1 MAASQADETQLAQ
14 LLAQLRD
21 RVGQR
26 VTGWRPGARVLGV
39 SPLTGGTSS
48 LTFLVELAGVAAVE
62 TPVVLKVAPPGLAP
76 LRNRDVLRQARL
88 QRAVQGAVHRAV
100 HPIGRPL
107 APDVLFSDQ
116 GDPPDVPPFMAMNL
130 IAGECVEPV
139 LSEQA
144 VRPAPAVVRARFL
157 DAVRVLAQLHAIVP
171 AEVGLADEPAVGLA
185 EEVDRWTRA
194 FATLPREMAG
204 DYQRAAK
211 ALRASMPAALPPA
224 VNHGDYRLG
233 NTLCEGDR
241 VNAVIDWEIWSVG
254 DPRVD
259 LSWLTYFTDDA
270 GHPAVAPGTVA
281 GTPAGRELVR
291 AYQDATGGPVP
302 ELGWFDALTRYKEA
316 ATTGLL
322 LKRALKLGRP
332 VKESMARMQP
342 ELPRLVR
349 QAIRMVSG

>member
-1 MAASQADETQLAQ
+1 MAASQAEET

-26 VTGWRPGARVLGV
+26 VTGWRPGARVRDV

-48 LTFLVELAGVAAVE
+48 LTFLVELAGVPAGE
-62 TPVVLKVAPPGLAP
+62 TPVVLKVAPPGLPP

-88 QRAVQGAVHRAV
+88 QQGLQGSR
-100 HPIGRPL
+100 RPL
-107 APDVLFSDQ
+107 APDVLFSDP

-130 IAGECVEPV
+130 VAGECVEPV
-139 LSEQA
+139 LSDEA
-144 VRPAPAVVRARFL
+144 ERPAPGVVRARFF
-157 DAVRVLAQLHAIVP
+157 DAVEVLAQLHGIVP
-171 AEVGLADEPAVGLA
+171 AEAGLADEAVVGLADE
-185 EEVDRWTRA
+185 VDRWTLA

-204 DYQRAAK
+204 DYERAAK
-211 ALRASMPAALPPA
+211 ALRASMPAPLPPA

-233 NTLCEGDR
+233 NTLCEGMR

-259 LSWLTYFTDDA
+259 LSWMTFFTDDA

-281 GTPAGRELVR
+281 GTPAGREVVR
-291 AYQDATGGPVP
+291 AYEEALGRPVP

-316 ATTGLL
+316 AATGLL

-332 VKESMARMQP
+332 VKESMTRMQP

-349 QAIRMVSG
+349 DAIRIVSG

>member
-1 MAASQADETQLAQ
+1 MAASQPDET

-48 LTFLVELAGVAAVE
+48 LTFLVELAGVAPGE
-62 TPVVLKVAPPGLAP
+62 TPVVLKVAPPGLPP

-88 QRAVQGAVHRAV
+88 QKAVQDA
-100 HPIGRPL
+100 PRPL
-107 APDVLFSDQ
+107 APDVFFSDP
-116 GDPPDVPPFMAMNL
+116 GDPPEVPPFMAMNL
-130 IAGECVEPV
+130 VPGKCVEPV
-139 LSEQA
+139 LSDEA
-144 VRPAPAVVRARFL
+144 ERPAPGVVRARFF
-157 DAVRVLAQLHAIVP
+157 DAVRVLAQLHGIVP

-185 EEVDRWTRA
+185 DEVDRWTRA
-194 FATLPREMAG
+194 FATLPREMTG
-204 DYQRAAK
+204 DYERAAK
-211 ALRASMPAALPPA
+211 ALRASMPAPLPPA

-259 LSWLTYFTDDA
+259 LSWLTFFTDDA

-281 GTPAGRELVR
+281 GTPAGREVVR
-291 AYQDATGGPVP
+291 AYEEALGRSVP
-302 ELGWFDALTRYKEA
+302 ELGWFNALTRYKEA
-316 ATTGLL
+316 AATGLL
-322 LKRALKLGRP
+322 LKRAQKLGRP
-332 VKESMARMQP
+332 VKESMTRMD
-342 ELPRLVR
+342 LPRLV
-349 QAIRMVSG
+349 QETIRIVSG

>member
-1 MAASQADETQLAQ
+1 VASQADQT

-21 RVGQR
+21 RVGST
-26 VTGWRPGARVLGV
+26 VTGWRPGARVLGL
-39 SPLTGGTSS
+39 SPLTGGMSS
-48 LTFLVELAGVAAVE
+48 LTFLVELAGVAAGE

-88 QRAVQGAVHRAV
+88 QLAVQGNE
-100 HPIGRPL
+100 RPL
-107 APDVLFSDQ
+107 APDVLFADP

-130 IAGECVEPV
+130 VPGECVEPV
-139 LSEQA
+139 LCDPAE
-144 VRPAPAVVRARFL
+144 RPAPAQVKARYL

-171 AEVGLADEPAVGLA
+171 AAVDLTDEPVVGLTDEV
-185 EEVDRWTRA
+185 ERWTRA
-194 FATLPREMAG
+194 FATLPPEMAG
-204 DYQRAAK
+204 DYERAAQ
-211 ALRASMPAALPPA
+211 ALMATMPAPLPPA

-233 NTLCEGDR
+233 NTLCAGDR

-259 LSWLTYFTDDA
+259 LSWLTYFTDGA
-270 GHPAVAPGTVA
+270 GHPAVAPGTIA
-281 GTPAGRELVR
+281 GTPAAREVVR
-291 AYQDATGGPVP
+291 AYEDATGRPVP
-302 ELGWFDALTRYKEA
+302 DLGWFDALTRYKEA

-342 ELPRLVR
+342 ELPRLV
-349 QAIRMVSG
+349 QETIRLVSG

>member
-1 MAASQADETQLAQ
+1 MAASQADET
-14 LLAQLRD
+14 LLAQLRG

-26 VTGWRPGARVLGV
+26 VTDWRPGARVLGV

-48 LTFLVELAGVAAVE
+48 LTFIVDLAGVAAGE
-62 TPVVLKVAPPGLAP
+62 TPVVLKVAPPGLPP

-88 QRAVQGAVHRAV
+88 QRAVQGTR
-100 HPIGRPL
+100 RPL
-107 APDVLFSDQ
+107 APDVLFADP

-130 IAGECVEPV
+130 IPGECVEPT
-139 LSEQA
+139 LCDPAE
-144 VRPAPAVVRARFL
+144 RPAPDQVRARYL
-157 DAVRVLAQLHAIVP
+157 DAVQVLAQLHAIVP
-171 AEVGLADEPAVGLA
+171 AEVGLGDEPAVGLTD
-185 EEVDRWTRA
+185 EVDRWTRA
-194 FATLPREMAG
+194 FTTLPPEMAG
-204 DYQRAAK
+204 DYERAAK
-211 ALRASMPAALPPA
+211 ALMATMPAPLPPA
-224 VNHGDYRLG
+224 INHGDFRLG

-259 LSWLTYFTDDA
+259 LSWMTYFTDDS
-270 GHPAVAPGTVA
+270 GHPAIAPGTIA
-281 GTPAGRELVR
+281 GTPGRPEIVR
-291 AYQDATGGPVP
+291 AYEEATGAPVP

-342 ELPRLVR
+342 ELPRLV
-349 QAIRMVSG
+349 QETIRIVSG

>member
-1 MAASQADETQLAQ
+1 MAASQADET

-26 VTGWRPGARVLGV
+26 VTDWRSGARVLGI

-48 LTFLVELAGVAAVE
+48 LTFLVELAGVAAGE

-88 QRAVQGAVHRAV
+88 QRAVQGSR
-100 HPIGRPL
+100 RPL
-107 APDVLFSDQ
+107 APDVLFSDP

-130 IAGECVEPV
+130 VAGECVEPV
-139 LSEQA
+139 LSEEA
-144 VRPAPAVVRARFL
+144 ERPAPGVVRARFF
-157 DAVRVLAQLHAIVP
+157 DAVEVLAQLHGVVP
-171 AEVGLADEPAVGLA
+171 AEAGLADEPAVGLA
-185 EEVDRWTRA
+185 DEVERWTRA

-204 DYQRAAK
+204 EYERAAK
-211 ALRASMPAALPPA
+211 ALTATMPAPLPPA
-224 VNHGDYRLG
+224 INHGDFRLG

-241 VNAVIDWEIWSVG
+241 VNAVIDWEIWSLG

-281 GTPAGRELVR
+281 GTPARREVVR
-291 AYQDATGGPVP
+291 AYEAALGRPVP

-342 ELPRLVR
+342 ELPRLV
-349 QAIRMVSG
+349 QEAIRIVSG

>member
-1 MAASQADETQLAQ
+1 MAAGQADER

-26 VTGWRPGARVLGV
+26 VTGWRPGARVLRV

-48 LTFLVELAGVAAVE
+48 LTFLVDLGGVAAGE

-88 QRAVQGAVHRAV
+88 QKAVQRA
-100 HPIGRPL
+100 GRPL

-116 GDPPDVPPFMAMNL
+116 GDPPGIPPFMAMNL
-130 IAGECVEPV
+130 VPGECVEPV
-139 LSEQA
+139 LCDAAE
-144 VRPAPAVVRARFL
+144 RPGPGQVRARFL
-157 DAVRVLAQLHAIVP
+157 DAVQVLAQLHEIKPSA
-171 AEVGLADEPAVGLA
+171 VGLGDEPVVGLA

-194 FATLPREMAG
+194 FVTLPGDMAG

-211 ALRASMPAALPPA
+211 ALRASIPKALPPA
-224 VNHGDYRLG
+224 VNHGDFRLG
-233 NTLCEGDR
+233 NTLCEGNR
-241 VNAVIDWEIWSVG
+241 INAVIDWEIWSVG
-254 DPRVD
+254 DPRID
-259 LSWLTYFTDDA
+259 LAWLTFFTDDA

-281 GTPAGRELVR
+281 GTPTGREIVR
-291 AYQDATGGPVP
+291 VYEDALGRPVP

-316 ATTGLL
+316 GVTGLL
-322 LKRALKLGRP
+322 LKRAMKLGRP

-342 ELPRLVR
+342 ELPRLV
-349 QAIRMVSG
+349 QDAIRIVSG